1 MYKGP
6 VVVSEH
12 GPTGG
17 SSGTLVWKS
26 DPGRDLLQGDKVHIS
41 LTMSSVSV
49 ETTGCNPCLTYYS
62 LLAYY

>member
-1 MYKGP
+1 MGFLRWAFGTMLYKGP

-12 GPTGG
+12 RPTGG

-41 LTMSSVSV
+41 LTMSSV
-49 ETTGCNPCLTYYS
+49 
-62 LLAYY
+62 